1 MGSERDNQWR
11 QEGSPIARTQVSAG
25 APSEEPAPRSKAT
38 SRGGT
43 RDVVSDRAAGEAV
56 GETHPLGSPTSASSV
71 GFSLVPGSLLDERF
85 EVMERAGSGG
95 MADVYRALD
104 LHSGHFVALK
114 VLRDTAPSLERFEQ
128 EATLL
133 SEVRHP
139 AIAAYVTHGRLDE
152 DGAPYLAMEWLE
164 GCSLESLLKQERLSV
179 RDSVDLVRRV
189 AAALE
194 VVHQQGIVHRDINP
208 SNLFLVDGR
217 PQEVRILDFGVA
229 HFASGAKQLT
239 NVGDRLGTPGYMAPE
254 QAQGNLDVGP
264 TADVFALGCV
274 LFECLTGKRAFTGNT
289 LLEVFAKI
297 LAEQVPPPST
307 LQREVPPALDDL
319 VVRMLAKAPQERPT
333 SAGEVARH
341 LGLLTN
347 LSDVPPRSEPRSSA
361 AVTASEQRISCVI
374 LTRSGTEEAFQQ
386 AERAAQL
393 HGVRP
398 SRLADGTIVALI
410 SGRGSAT
417 DQVAQAARCAV
428 AIQESMHAP
437 AVALATGLAVNTGDG
452 PSGRAIEA
460 ASTAL
465 LHLES
470 KLAEGEGGRRGTVW
484 IDETTATLLDS
495 RFDVRST
502 DLGFLLRGTRQTL
515 EPTRTVLGRQTRCV
529 GRKREL
535 SLLGA
540 TFDECR
546 EEGVANIVLV
556 TGPPGIGKSRLAHEF
571 TRQLR
576 RSHASVEILW
586 GGGDPMSVGSPFSI
600 LIEAIQRTSHI
611 ADGEPLPARRH
622 KLQERLRRVVAP
634 AELGRITEFMGE
646 LIGTPF
652 DDVNPQLRAARQDA
666 VLRGDQILRAFE
678 DWLAAECAQHPTV
691 LILDDFHWGD
701 LPTVKFIDSAL
712 RNLAEHPLMVVVL
725 ARPEVHEL
733 FPKLWSQRGVSE
745 LRLSGLTRRASADLV
760 REILGPHVEPLVTN
774 RVIERAQGNPF
785 WLEELLR
792 AEASGSGD
800 SVPDRI
806 LLLAQSRLE
815 QLDSDAR
822 RVLRAASVF
831 GQRFWVGGVQELI
844 GPEGLLR
851 GLDAV
856 LRVLAEEELLSER
869 LTSRFPGQ
877 RELEFRSGLVRD
889 AAYAALTDADRCR
902 GHRLAAAWLEQ
913 SGESEALPLATHY
926 AMGGQPERAVPHYRR
941 AALQAL
947 SGNDLGAAIE
957 RAMLGLNAGAS
968 GTEAAALRLIQA
980 EASKWQGN
988 NAEAKRYARG
998 ALELTPETTPE
1009 WCLAAAEAAVAAGKL
1024 GDRAECITLSERLLE
1039 VEANEDNEREL
1050 TIALSRVATQL
1061 VLSGAADLA
1070 GEILARATRVSDQ
1083 LHPDP
1088 GMLGW
1093 LLEARA
1099 VLAGATDNPV
1109 GRMDLAEAAANRF
1122 EEAGDLRN
1130 ACLQRVSL
1138 GFAQVE
1144 FGAFAEA
1151 ERWLREALTVAERMA
1166 LSNTVPI
1173 ARAQLGRA
1181 VAHQPGADAAQGS
1194 LEEALALQNQAVAA
1208 FDQQGNLRLAGMA
1221 RVYLAQSHLS
1231 LGQLEAAEAAARRA
1245 VEVLESSLP
1254 MQRSAL
1260 AALALVHVAQERPAE
1275 ALEAATRANAGLGI
1289 EQHLPVGECLVRLSL
1304 AEALLANGRQDEAVA
1319 SARAA
1324 RARIDVLTRGI
1335 LDVDRRRQYLMD
1347 SPDRRRILELA
1358 AG

>member
-1 MGSERDNQWR
+1 MGSEQDNSERDDEWR

-25 APSEEPAPRSKAT
+25 TPSDDDAPRSKAT
-38 SRGGT
+38 YTRGAASDAPREPT
-43 RDVVSDRAAGEAV
+43 R
-56 GETHPLGSPTSASSV
+56 ETHPQGSPTSTNAV
-71 GFSLVPGSLLDERF
+71 QSLVPGVLLDERF
-85 EVMERAGSGG
+85 EVIERAGSGG

-104 LHSGHFVALK
+104 LHDGRHVALK
-114 VLRDTAPSLERFEQ
+114 VLRDNAPSLERFER

-139 AIAAYVTHGRLDE
+139 AIAAYVTHGRLE
-152 DGAPYLAMEWLE
+152 PGGAPYIAMEWLD
-164 GCSLESLLKQERLSV
+164 GCSLESLLRRERLSV
-179 RDSVDLVRRV
+179 RESVELVRRV
-189 AAALE
+189 ATALE
-194 VVHQQGIVHRDINP
+194 VVHQQGVVHRDINP

-217 PQEVRILDFGVA
+217 PEEVRILDFGVA
-229 HFASGAKQLT
+229 HFASGARQLT

-254 QAQGNLDVGP
+254 QAQGDRDVGP

-297 LAEQVPPPST
+297 LAEQVPAPST
-307 LQREVPPALDDL
+307 LHREVPPDLDEL
-319 VVRMLAKAPQERPT
+319 VGRMLAKAPEDRPPC
-333 SAGEVARH
+333 AGEVARR
-341 LGLLTN
+341 LGLLPH
-347 LSDVPPRSEPRSSA
+347 LSDVPPQSEPRSSA
-361 AVTASEQRISCVI
+361 AVTASEQRIACVI
-374 LTRSGTEEAFQQ
+374 LTRSASDEVFRR

-398 SRLADGTIVALI
+398 NRLADGTLVAVV

-417 DQVAQAARCAV
+417 DQVAQAARCAI
-428 AIQESMHAP
+428 ALQEAMQAP
-437 AVALATGLAVNTGDG
+437 AVALATGLAVDTGDG

-465 LHLES
+465 LRLEA
-470 KLAEGEGGRRGTVW
+470 KLAKEEGGRRGGVW

-502 DLGFLLRGTRQTL
+502 ELGFSLRGTRQTL

-540 TFDECR
+540 TFEECR
-546 EEGVANIVLV
+546 DEGVANIVLV

-571 TRQLR
+571 ARQLR

-586 GGGDPMSVGSPFSI
+586 GGGDPMSLGAPFSI

-622 KLQERLRRVVAP
+622 KLQERLRKVVAP
-634 AELGRITEFMGE
+634 SDLSRVTEFIGE

-652 DDVNPQLRAARQDA
+652 DDLNPQLRAARQDA

-678 DWLAAECAQHPTV
+678 DWLAAECAHHPTV

-701 LPTVKFIDSAL
+701 LPTVKFIDAAL
-712 RNLAEHPLMVVVL
+712 RNLAEHPLLVIVL

-745 LRLSGLTRRASADLV
+745 LRLSGLTRRACADLV
-760 REILGPHVEPLVTN
+760 RDILGPHVEPAVTD

-800 SVPDRI
+800 RVPDRI

-844 GPEGLLR
+844 GPDGLVR

-856 LRVLAEEELLSER
+856 LRLLLEEEILGER
-869 LTSRFPGQ
+869 STSRFPGQ
-877 RELEFRSGLVRD
+877 REFEFRSGLVRD

-926 AMGGQPERAVPHYRR
+926 ARGGQPERAVPHYRR

-957 RAMLGLNAGAS
+957 RAGLGLGAGA
-968 GTEAAALRLIQA
+968 TNAEAAALRLIQA

-988 NAEAKRYARG
+988 NAEAKRYALG
-998 ALELTPETTPE
+998 ALEHIPEHAPE
-1009 WCLAAAEAAVAAGKL
+1009 WSLAAAEAAVAAGKL
-1024 GDRAECITLSERLLE
+1024 GELAECVALSERLLE
-1039 VEANEDNEREL
+1039 VESDEDNEREL

-1061 VLSGAADLA
+1061 VLSGAAELA
-1070 GEILARATRVSDQ
+1070 AEMLARAARVSDE

-1099 VLAGATDNPV
+1099 VLAGASDDPV
-1109 GRMDLAEAAANRF
+1109 GRMDLAEQAANRF

-1166 LSNTVPI
+1166 LCNTVPI
-1173 ARAQLGRA
+1173 AQAQLGRA
-1181 VAHQPGADAAQGS
+1181 VAQRGNP
-1194 LEEALALQNQAVAA
+1194 EEALRLEGQAVGA
-1208 FDQQGNLRLAGMA
+1208 FDRQGNLRLAGMA
-1221 RVYLAQSHLS
+1221 RAYLAQAHLA
-1231 LGQLEAAEAAARRA
+1231 LGQLEAAESAARRA
-1245 VEVLESSLP
+1245 VEILENALP

-1260 AALALVHVAQERPAE
+1260 AVLALVHVAQGRPAE
-1275 ALEAATRANAGLGI
+1275 ALEAATRANAGLGG
-1289 EQHLPVGECLVRLSL
+1289 EQHLPVGECLVRRSL
-1304 AEALLANGRQDEAVA
+1304 AEALLAQGRQEEAVA
-1319 SARAA
+1319 SARVA
-1324 RARIDVLTRGI
+1324 RARLEVLSAGI
-1335 LDVDRRRQYLMD
+1335 VDAERRRQYLVD

>member
-1 MGSERDNQWR
+1 MSSERDNEWR
-11 QEGSPIARTQVSAG
+11 QEGRPIARTQVSAG
-25 APSEEPAPRSKAT
+25 AASEDDAPRSEALY
-38 SRGGT
+38 SRGAS
-43 RDVVSDRAAGEAV
+43 SDTPQEPAR
-56 GETHPLGSPTSASSV
+56 ETHPQGSPASAAHV
-71 GFSLVPGSLLDERF
+71 AQSLVPGVLLDERF
-85 EVMERAGSGG
+85 EVIERAGAGG

-104 LHSGHFVALK
+104 LQDGRPVALK
-114 VLRDTAPSLERFEQ
+114 VLRDATLSHERFER

-139 AIAAYVTHGRLDE
+139 AIAAYVAHGRWE
-152 DGAPYLAMEWLE
+152 PDGAPYIAMEWLD
-164 GCSLESLLKQERLSV
+164 GCSLETLLRRERLSV
-179 RDSVDLVRRV
+179 RESVELVRRV
-189 AAALE
+189 ATALE
-194 VVHQQGIVHRDINP
+194 VVHGQGIVHRDINP
-208 SNLFLVDGR
+208 SNLFLVDGH
-217 PQEVRILDFGVA
+217 PGQVRLLDFGVA
-229 HFASGAKQLT
+229 HSASGAKQLT

-254 QAQGNLDVGP
+254 QAQGSLDVGP
-264 TADVFALGCV
+264 AADVFALGCV

-289 LLEVFAKI
+289 LLEVLAKI
-297 LAEQVPPPST
+297 LAEQVPAPST
-307 LQREVPPALDDL
+307 LHREVPLELDEL
-319 VVRMLAKAPQERPT
+319 VGRMLAKAPQDRPP
-333 SAGEVARH
+333 SGGEVARR
-341 LGLLTN
+341 LGLLSH
-347 LSDVPPRSEPRSSA
+347 LSDVPPESAPRSSA

-374 LTRSGTEEAFQQ
+374 LTRAGSDEAFRH
-386 AERAAQL
+386 AERAAQI

-398 SRLADGTIVALI
+398 SRLADGTLLAVI

-417 DQVAQAARCAV
+417 DQVAQAARCAI
-428 AIQESMHAP
+428 ALQETMHAP

-465 LHLES
+465 LRLEA
-470 KLAEGEGGRRGTVW
+470 KVAEEGEGRRGTIWV
-484 IDETTATLLDS
+484 DETTATLLDS

-540 TFDECR
+540 TFDECQD
-546 EEGVANIVLV
+546 EGVANIVLV

-576 RSHASVEILW
+576 RSHASVEVLW
-586 GGGDPMSVGSPFSI
+586 GGGDPMSVGAPFSI

-622 KLQERLRRVVAP
+622 KLQERLRKVVPP
-634 AELGRITEFMGE
+634 AELSRVTEFVGE

-678 DWLAAECAQHPTV
+678 DWLAAECAHHPTV

-745 LRLSGLTRRASADLV
+745 LRLSGLPRRACADLV
-760 REILGPHVEPLVTN
+760 REILGPQVEPIVTD

-792 AEASGSGD
+792 AEASQSGD

-844 GPEGLLR
+844 GPDGLVR

-856 LRVLAEEELLSER
+856 LRLLIEEEIVNER
-869 LTSRFPGQ
+869 LSSRFPGQ

-889 AAYAALTDADRCR
+889 AAYAALTDADRGR
-902 GHRLAAAWLEQ
+902 GHRLTAAWLEQ
-913 SGESEALPLATHY
+913 SGESEALPLAAHY
-926 AMGGQPERAVPHYRR
+926 ARGGQPERAVPHYRR

-957 RAMLGLNAGAS
+957 RAVLGLGAGA
-968 GTEAAALRLIQA
+968 TDAEAAALRLIQA

-988 NAEAKRYARG
+988 NAETKRYALD
-998 ALELTPETTPE
+998 ALAYIPEHTPE
-1009 WCLAAAEAAVAAGKL
+1009 WSLAAAEAAVAAGKL
-1024 GDRAECITLSERLLE
+1024 GDRAECIALSERLLE
-1039 VEANEDNEREL
+1039 VESTEDNEREL

-1061 VLSGAADLA
+1061 VLSGAAELA
-1070 GEILARATRVSDQ
+1070 AEMLARATRVSDQ

-1099 VLAGATDNPV
+1099 VLAGASDDPV
-1109 GRMDLAEAAANRF
+1109 GRMDLAEQAANRF

-1144 FGAFAEA
+1144 FGAFADA
-1151 ERWLREALTVAERMA
+1151 ERWLREALTVAQRMA
-1166 LSNTVPI
+1166 LCNTVPI
-1173 ARAQLGRA
+1173 AQAQLGRA
-1181 VAHQPGADAAQGS
+1181 VAQRGNLDEAAR
-1194 LEEALALQNQAVAA
+1194 LEEQAIAA
-1208 FDQQGNLRLAGMA
+1208 FDRQGNLRLAGMA
-1221 RVYLAQSHLS
+1221 RVYLARVHLAS
-1231 LGQLEAAEAAARRA
+1231 GQLEAAESAARRA
-1245 VEVLESSLP
+1245 VEVLENALP

-1260 AALALVHVAQERPAE
+1260 AVLALVHVDQGRPAL
-1275 ALEAATRANAGLGI
+1275 ALEAATRANADLGI
-1289 EQHLPVGECLVRLSL
+1289 DQSLPVGECLVRRSL
-1304 AEALLANGRQDEAVA
+1304 AEALLASGRHEDAVA

-1324 RARIDVLTRGI
+1324 RARLDVLSRV
-1335 LDVDRRRQYLMD
+1335 LDVDRRRQYLVA